1 MESFSLS
8 TQVKLRVGSFN
19 EDIVCM
25 LTSRITTTSYNY
37 THLKVFK
44 KHIHVLTNCNL
55 LYNIITLN
63 MLQYRYTTKIHII

>member
-19 EDIVCM
+19 EDIVCL

-44 KHIHVLTNCNL
+44 KHIHLLINCNL